1 MKKNILFIC
10 IIFISNFIFSQ
21 TKEDFFNQSNE
32 FFKNNVTIDGKVNYA
47 KLKKSPGELIYILD
61 NGAKL
66 KIESLEK
73 ETKIAFWINSYN
85 LLIIKSIIENYPLKS
100 VRNVTNFFEKKL
112 KIANS
117 EFTLNEIENILT
129 NLIKDPGTYF
139 VLANGSNGG
148 PKLLNSAY
156 LPETVMYQV
165 LFELKSAINKSG
177 SIKVNKG
184 QNTVEIP
191 NVFELHKPDFVTQY
205 FNQIDFLNI
214 FLENKIDNKLQIN
227 YTNFDWTLNEI
238 N

>member
-1 MKKNILFIC
+1 
-10 IIFISNFIFSQ
+10 
-21 TKEDFFNQSNE
+21 
-32 FFKNNVTIDGKVNYA
+32 
-47 KLKKSPGELIYILD
+47 
-61 NGAKL
+61 
-66 KIESLEK
+66 
-73 ETKIAFWINSYN
+73 
-85 LLIIKSIIENYPLKS
+85 
-100 VRNVTNFFEKKL
+100 
-112 KIANS
+112 
-117 EFTLNEIENILT
+117 
-129 NLIKDPGTYF
+129 
-139 VLANGSNGG
+139 
-148 PKLLNSAY
+148 
-156 LPETVMYQV
+156 MYQV

>member
-100 VRNVTNFFEKKL
+100 VRNVTNFFEKKI

-165 LFELKSAINKSG
+165 LFELKSAINKPG